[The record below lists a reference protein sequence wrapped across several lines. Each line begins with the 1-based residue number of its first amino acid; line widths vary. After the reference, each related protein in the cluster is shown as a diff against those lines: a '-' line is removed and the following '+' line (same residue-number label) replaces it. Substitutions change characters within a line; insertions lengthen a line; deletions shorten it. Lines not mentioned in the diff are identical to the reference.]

1 MIGRQECSIYRLVVD
16 LMEESTVIY
25 LGIIGKQLIY
35 LLHIELYIVD
45 DSIDSGGTMLAV
57 YNIIKAEAQLGA
69 IIKTA
74 SITVTTENPLIQPD
88 IVLFKYVLCRFPWA
102 FDFRS

>member
-45 DSIDSGGTMLAV
+45 DSIDELLRFDWTNFSGTF
-57 YNIIKAEAQLGA
+57 Y
-69 IIKTA
+69 
-74 SITVTTENPLIQPD
+74 
-88 IVLFKYVLCRFPWA
+88 YC
-102 FDFRS
+102 